1 MARRTAVAM
10 AWEATRLGS
19 VRRLQIAQLV
29 LRERVLPRGGG
40 APTAEPA
47 WLAEV
52 LDETRPTGAARAAL
66 EAVDVL

>member
-1 MARRTAVAM
+1 MS
-10 AWEATRLGS
+10 EAPPTDAPSIPPALS
-19 VRRLQIAQLV
+19 ASQLV